1 MRISSLLSVA
11 FGLAG
16 AVALTTGCGDD
27 LGLPAAAIPN
37 RTDTV
42 SLYAL
47 SGTPVWS
54 PSVYIIGFRQV
65 ARSDQSSTGFDFAF
79 DIDTAGRPVL
89 LATGA
94 LGLGRQSGIQ
104 RTLHAFDSVTVA
116 PAGNYQGD
124 SAVAVDSNDVM
135 ILHSRPLVC
144 SFGITSIYYA
154 KLHVLA
160 IDTSS
165 GANGR
170 RIDFEILN
178 NVNCGYR
185 GLEPGLPKR

>member
-1 MRISSLLSVA
+1 MRTFSLL
-11 FGLAG
+11 F
-16 AVALTTGCGDD
+16 VALALAAACGDP
-27 LGLPAAAIPN
+27 LGLPAPAIGN

-47 SGTPVWS
+47 SGTPVTS

-65 ARSDQSSTGFDFAF
+65 ARSDQSATGFDFAF

-89 LATGA
+89 LPTGA
-94 LGLGRQSGIQ
+94 LGLPRASGIQ
-104 RTLHAFDSVTVA
+104 RTLHTFDSVTVA
-116 PAGNYQGD
+116 PAGGYQSD
-124 SAVAVDSNDVM
+124 SAMVVDSNEVM

-160 IDTSS
+160 IDTTS
-165 GANGR
+165 GPNGR

>member
-1 MRISSLLSVA
+1 
-11 FGLAG
+11 LAL
-16 AVALTTGCGDD
+16 ASAATLAAACGDP
-27 LGLPAAAIPN
+27 LGLPPPAIEN

-65 ARSDQSSTGFDFAF
+65 ARSDLSATGFDFAF

-89 LATGA
+89 LPTGA
-94 LGLGRQSGIQ
+94 LGLGRQSGMQ
-104 RTLHAFDSVTVA
+104 ATQLAFDSVTVA
-116 PAGNYQGD
+116 PAGSYQSD
-124 SAVAVDSNDVM
+124 SAIAVDSNDVV
-135 ILHSRPLVC
+135 IIHSRPLVC

-160 IDTSS
+160 IDTL
-165 GANGR
+165 AR
-170 RIDFEILN
+170 KIDFEILN

>member
-1 MRISSLLSVA
+1 MRTFSLLFVV
-11 FGLAG
+11 LAL
-16 AVALTTGCGDD
+16 AAACGDP
-27 LGLPAAAIPN
+27 LALPPAAIPN

-47 SGTPVWS
+47 SGTPVTT
-54 PSVYIIGFRQV
+54 PSGYGIGFRQV
-65 ARSDQSSTGFDFAF
+65 VRTDQSSQGFDFAF
-79 DIDTAGRPVL
+79 DIDTLGRPVL
-89 LATGA
+89 LPTGA
-94 LGLGRQSGIQ
+94 MGLPRASGMQ

-116 PAGNYQGD
+116 PTGTYHSD
-124 SAVAVDSNDVM
+124 SVMVVDSNSVM
-135 ILHSRPLVC
+135 IIHSRPLVC

-160 IDTSS
+160 IDTTS
-165 GANGR
+165 AER
-170 RIDFEILN
+170 RIDFEILT

>member
-1 MRISSLLSVA
+1 MRTFSLI
-11 FGLAG
+11 F
-16 AVALTTGCGDD
+16 VALALAAACGDP
-27 LGLPAAAIPN
+27 LGLPPPTIVN

-47 SGTPVWS
+47 SGTPVTT
-54 PSVYIIGFRQV
+54 PSAYVIEFRQV
-65 ARSDQSSTGFDFAF
+65 VRTDQSPRGFDFAF
-79 DIDTAGRPVL
+79 DIDSLGRPVL
-89 LATGA
+89 LPTGA
-94 LGLGRQSGIQ
+94 MGLPRASGMQ

-116 PAGNYQGD
+116 PTGTYQSD
-124 SAVAVDSNDVM
+124 SAMVVDSNAVM
-135 ILHSRPLVC
+135 IIHSRPLVC
-144 SFGITSIYYA
+144 SFGITSVYYS

-160 IDTSS
+160 IDTTS
-165 GANGR
+165 AER

>member
-1 MRISSLLSVA
+1 MRTFSLL
-11 FGLAG
+11 L
-16 AVALTTGCGDD
+16 VALALAAACGDP

-47 SGTPVWS
+47 SGTPVTA

-65 ARSDQSSTGFDFAF
+65 ARSDQSATGFDFAF
-79 DIDTAGRPVL
+79 DIDTLGRPVL
-89 LATGA
+89 LPTGA
-94 LGLGRQSGIQ
+94 LGLPRGSGMQ

-116 PAGNYQGD
+116 PGGSYQSD
-124 SAVAVDSNDVM
+124 SALVVDSNGVM

-160 IDTSS
+160 IDTTS
-165 GANGR
+165 GPNGR